1 MSKLNIEGYKKII
14 GLAVGDWQCM
24 SASESD
30 EIYTFIFN
38 LDTPGDA
45 EQPDIFNLVTIYRN
59 YEFID
64 GFKIEVD
71 FHINTE
77 IFPKVKTKF
86 IYAHNII
93 TMNKFKEVLLPLLV
107 ITP

>member
-24 SASESD
+24 TSAETD

-38 LDTPGDA
+38 LNTPTDT
-45 EQPDIFNLVTIYRN
+45 EQPDIFNLVTLYRN

-64 GFKIEVD
+64 GFKVEVD
-71 FHINTE
+71 FHIDKE
-77 IFPKVKTKF
+77 VFPKVKTKF
-86 IYAHNII
+86 IYAHNVI